1 MVEVLSRIQFAF
13 TAAFHFLFVPLTIG
27 LIILILI
34 FEFRYYRKDDLRFK
48 KLSDYF
54 SDIFL
59 INYAFGIV
67 TGFAMTVQFGTNWA
81 NYSVAMGDIIASPLA
96 LEALVAFF
104 LEATFTG
111 IWIFRRNRISKKLR
125 LITLSMIAIGTSLS
139 AIWIITANG
148 FMHNPVGASWD
159 GTKMVLENFGAIV
172 FNPYAWYML
181 IHNHLSA
188 IILAAFV
195 MLAISSYHLKNKE
208 KNQEEFK
215 IAAKYA
221 AITILVVGI
230 LIPITGNF
238 YMSFVNTVQP
248 AKIEMISGVSAERLA
263 PLVNFSFLTMVSLG
277 GIFIALGLY
286 TVIFFDR
293 YTKSKTL
300 QKIYMYLVP
309 LPYIAITAGWIVTE
323 VGRQPWVIY
332 NIMKTKDAISNVAVE
347 QVWFSLISI
356 FVFYVILYLMDYKLT
371 IDRIKKGFVESGE
384 SDE

>member
-34 FEFRYYRKDDLRFK
+34 FEFKYYRKDDQRYK
-48 KLSDYF
+48 RLSEYF

-67 TGFAMTVQFGTNWA
+67 TGFAMTVQFGTNWS

-125 LITLSMIAIGTSLS
+125 LITLSMIALGTSLS

-159 GTKMVLENFGAIV
+159 GTKMVLENFAEIV

-195 MLAISSYHLKNKE
+195 MLAIASYHLKHKT
-208 KNQEEFK
+208 KYQEEFK
-215 IAAKYA
+215 IAAKTA
-221 AITILVVGI
+221 AITIVIVGI

-238 YMSFVNTVQP
+238 YMNFVTTVQP
-248 AKIEMISGVSAERLA
+248 AKIEMITGVSTAKLA

-277 GIFIALGLY
+277 TIFVALGLY
-286 TVIFFDR
+286 TLIYFKK
-293 YTKSKTL
+293 YTESETL
-300 QKIYMYLVP
+300 QNIYMYLVP

-332 NIMKTKDAISNVAVE
+332 NIMLTKDAISNVAVE

-356 FVFYVILYLMDYKLT
+356 FLFYVILYLMDYKLT
-371 IDRIKKGFVESGE
+371 IDRIKKGFIESGE
-384 SDE
+384 DHE